1 MNCFSTRSQKGRK
14 VDSEN
19 LANVN
24 MHEAKTHLSKLV
36 ARVEGGEQIVITRAG
51 KPAAKLVP
59 VAIEQ
64 PGKRTL
70 GGWEGKMRVPT
81 EAEWEAMDKEAEQL
95 FEESEIFPS
104 GDDLWTGD

>member
-1 MNCFSTRSQKGRK
+1 MNAE
-14 VDSEN
+14 D
-19 LANVN
+19 LASVN

-36 ARVEGGEQIVITRAG
+36 ARVEGGEEIVITRAG

-59 VAIEQ
+59 VPAKLG
-64 PGKRTL
+64 PRKL
-70 GGWEGKMRVPT
+70 GGWEGKFEMPSD
-81 EAEWEAMDKEAEQL
+81 AEWEEMDKEIEQS